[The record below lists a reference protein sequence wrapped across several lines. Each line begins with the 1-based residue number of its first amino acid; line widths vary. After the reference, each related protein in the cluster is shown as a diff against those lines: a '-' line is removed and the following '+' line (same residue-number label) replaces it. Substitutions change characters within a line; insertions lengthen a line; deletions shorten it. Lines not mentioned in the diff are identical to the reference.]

1 MVNKTTCVYLG
12 EALARYHFGAAHP
25 FGPQRLQAFSDAF
38 YEQRLDQQVAVL
50 APVAGTAEQLALFHT
65 PEHIEHIRRQSKL
78 GVGYL
83 DRGDTP
89 AFIGVYE
96 AALVIVGTSVSAAE
110 QIMQGH
116 YRRAFIPIAGL
127 HHARRD
133 AASGFC
139 VFNDC
144 GVVIE
149 YLRKQHKLKRIAYI
163 DIDAHHG
170 DGVFYSF
177 EADADVIIVD
187 LHQDG
192 RSLYP
197 GTGNLDETGSGEAA
211 GTKIN
216 VPLPPHADD
225 RQCIQLWPKL
235 EDFLRRHQPEFIL
248 LQAGADSIA
257 GDPITAMAFSEQCHR
272 HVSHRLRALADE
284 VCDGRLLVM
293 GGGGYNLSNIAKTWT
308 AVVSAMLEDSD

>member
-1 MVNKTTCVYLG
+1 MANYN
-12 EALARYHFGAAHP
+12 FGAAHP
-25 FGPQRLQAFSDAF
+25 FGPHRLQAFSDAF
-38 YEQRLDQQVAVL
+38 YQQQLDQRVDVL
-50 APVAGTAEQLALFHT
+50 EPVAGSSEQLVLFHT
-65 PEHIEHIRRQSKL
+65 PEHIERIRRQSKL

-83 DRGDTP
+83 DHGDTP
-89 AFIGVYE
+89 AFIGIYE
-96 AALVIVGTSVSAAE
+96 AGLNVVGTSVAAVD
-110 QIMQGH
+110 QIMQRH
-116 YRRAFIPIAGL
+116 YRRAFVPIAGL

-133 AASGFC
+133 AVAGFC

-144 GVVIE
+144 GIVIE
-149 YLRKQHKLKRIAYI
+149 HLRKHHQLKRIAYV

-177 EADADVIIVD
+177 EADADIIIVD

-197 GTGNLDETGSGEAA
+197 GTGKLDETGTGDAV

-225 RQCIQLWPKL
+225 RQCLQLWPRL

-257 GDPITAMAFSEQCHR
+257 GDPITAMAFSEQSHR
-272 HVSHRLRALADE
+272 YVTSRLRALADE

-293 GGGGYNLSNIAKTWT
+293 GGGGYNLGNIAKTWT
-308 AVVSAMLEDSD
+308 AVVTALVNDTDYVKSSWHH